1 MSFDQDSGIGMF
13 SPTASVIA
21 KPAGS
26 AYSVSKSFSKLTLG
40 KDPEVMDKKQQLES
54 GMDD

>member
-13 SPTASVIA
+13 SHTASVIA

-26 AYSVSKSFSKLTLG
+26 ACSVSQSFSKLTLG
-40 KDPEVMDKKQQLES
+40 NDPEVMDKKQQLES